1 MLLMS
6 LRQFN
11 FATQFLHPSVF
22 DCSQGIIRVLNFN
35 ESFFFLHYI
44 INNKQLTNQTKSFK
58 QEREISLY

>member
-6 LRQFN
+6 LRHFN

-35 ESFFFLHYI
+35 ESFLLHYI